1 MSKIVKAINVMV
13 SNPRL
18 INSVIHGYHETEI
31 FFIYDEKHPWSI
43 LKRKDD
49 GHYYMAYYPGNQDI
63 SKIAKIPD
71 EHWDEANVHCV
82 TYTSKELGTKEAR
95 ESMAELYN
103 LVNEKAYGMDD
114 VLDDII
120 SSDPPF

>member
-13 SNPRL
+13 SNPER
-18 INSVIHGYHETEI
+18 IADVIKGDHDTEC
-31 FFIYDEKHPWSI
+31 FFMYDGKHPWSI
-43 LKRKDD
+43 LKRND

-63 SKIAKIPD
+63 YELSQISSDAWN
-71 EHWDEANVHCV
+71 EGLVHCV
-82 TYTSKELGTKEAR
+82 TYTSQELGTKEAI

-103 LVNEKAYGMDD
+103 IVSQKLYGMDD

-120 SSDPPF
+120 NSDALF